1 MIVWRGQRRAVCPD
15 VLSLVW
21 EVSILKRV
29 MHLLASH
36 RFSGAENV
44 ICQIMSM
51 FSPSDD
57 VEMIYCSP
65 EGEIRQALVERN
77 LPFLPLA
84 GFTRTEI
91 QKAIEC
97 FKPDVIHAHDMRASV
112 MAAAVCGRTKLI
124 CHIHNNS
131 LLQRDVNI
139 KSMLFGCAAAKAKHI
154 FWVSQSAYNGYV
166 FRKWFQK
173 KSSVL
178 CNIVDVDQVV
188 EKMRL
193 DADAYNYDVVY
204 LGRLTFPKNPQRL
217 LNVFEKVVAM
227 RPDATLGIIG
237 TGELEQ
243 ELRAIVE
250 ARGLKKNVSFLGF
263 QSNPYKILHDAK
275 IMLMTSRWEGLP
287 MCVLESM
294 VLGVP
299 VVSTPTDGV
308 NEVVQ
313 SGENGFLGET
323 DEALVAAVIDLLDNE
338 EKRAL
343 MGKRAQQHIIKAMDK
358 QRYKAALLQAYEE

>member
-1 MIVWRGQRRAVCPD
+1 M
-15 VLSLVW
+15 
-21 EVSILKRV
+21 KHV
-29 MHLLASH
+29 MHLLPSN

-44 ICQIMSM
+44 ICQIMSL
-51 FSPSDD
+51 FSQSDD

-65 EGEIRQALVERN
+65 EGEIRQALAERN

-91 QKAIEC
+91 KRAIEC
-97 FKPDVIHAHDMRASV
+97 YKPDVIHAHDMRASV
-112 MAAAVCGRTKLI
+112 AAAVVCGKTKLI

-131 LLQRDVNI
+131 FLQRNVNI
-139 KSMLFGCAAAKAKHI
+139 RSILFCCAAAKAKHI
-154 FWVSQSAYNGYV
+154 YWVSQSAYNGYV
-166 FRKWFQK
+166 FHKCFQK
-173 KSSVL
+173 KSSIL
-178 CNIVDVDQVV
+178 YNIVDADKVV

-193 DADAYNYDVVY
+193 DANVYSYDVVY
-204 LGRLTFPKNPQRL
+204 LGRLIFQKNPQRL
-217 LNVFEKVVAM
+217 LDVFEKVVAM
-227 RPDATLGIIG
+227 RPDAKLGIIG
-237 TGELEQ
+237 TGNLEQ
-243 ELRAIVE
+243 ELRDIVE
-250 ARGLKKNVSFLGF
+250 AKGLQKNISFLGF

-308 NEVVQ
+308 KEVVQ
-313 SGENGFLGET
+313 SGENGFLGEAN
-323 DEALVAAVIDLLDNE
+323 EALVEAIIDLLDNE

-343 MGKRAQQHIIKAMDK
+343 MGRRAQQHIMKAMDK
-358 QRYKAALLQAYEE
+358 QSYKTALLKAYEE

>member
-1 MIVWRGQRRAVCPD
+1 M
-15 VLSLVW
+15 
-21 EVSILKRV
+21 KRV
-29 MHLLASH
+29 MHLLPSH

-44 ICQIMSM
+44 ICQIMSL
-51 FSPSDD
+51 FSQSDE
-57 VEMIYCSP
+57 VKMIYCSP
-65 EGEIRQALVERN
+65 EGEIRQALAERN

-84 GFTRTEI
+84 GFTRAEI
-91 QKAIEC
+91 KRAIEC

-112 MAAAVCGRTKLI
+112 AAAAVCGKTKLI

-131 LLQRDVNI
+131 FRQRNVNI
-139 KSMLFGCAAAKAKHI
+139 RSVIFLCAAAKAKHI
-154 FWVSQSAYNGYV
+154 YWVSQSAYNGYV
-166 FRKWFQK
+166 FRKCFQK

-178 CNIVDVDQVV
+178 YNIVDADKIV

-193 DADAYNYDVVY
+193 DANAYSYDVVY
-204 LGRLTFPKNPQRL
+204 VGRLIFPKNPQRL
-217 LNVFEKVVAM
+217 LDVFEKVVAM

-237 TGELEQ
+237 TGNLEQ
-243 ELRAIVE
+243 ELRVIVE
-250 ARGLKKNVSFLGF
+250 GKGLQKNISLLGY
-263 QSNPYKILHDAK
+263 QSNPYKMLHDAK

-308 NEVVQ
+308 KEVVQ
-313 SGENGFLGET
+313 FGENGFLGET
-323 DEALVAAVIDLLDNE
+323 DEELVEAVIDLLDNE

-343 MGKRAQQHIIKAMDK
+343 MGRRAQQHIMKVMDK
-358 QRYKAALLQAYEE
+358 QSYKAALLKAYEE